1 MAATDTNPE
10 IVELLLE
17 NGADPNVKTS
27 DGATPLHCA
36 FQYCCFEV
44 AKLLILGGADINAV
58 TEDGQTP
65 FEVSPVDGTDI
76 KPFTATEIEE
86 LKGYANSSSKVLV
99 TSNGDKSK
107 AKLKGDENEDFEEM
121 RKFFK
126 SAGLGSAEAKLCAVE
141 SVNRG
146 AKTSKKLAV
155 MIKMNLFTLDDL
167 MVSSRGSNESV
178 LDDLDY
184 ELVNIALTSISQ
196 QLYFVA
202 DDGPINSP
210 PFADI
215 SRQTSL
221 YLTGG
226 SNGDE

>member
-17 NGADPNVKTS
+17 YGADPNVKTS

-44 AKLLILGGADINAV
+44 AKLLILGGADINAI

-65 FEVSPVDGTDI
+65 FEVHPVDSTDV
-76 KPFTATEIEE
+76 KPFTASEIEE
-86 LKGYANSSSKVLV
+86 LKGCVKSASMGLV
-99 TSNGDKSK
+99 TSSGEKSK
-107 AKLKGDENEDFEEM
+107 ARSKGDENEDFDEM
-121 RKFFK
+121 RIFFK
-126 SAGLGSAEAKLCAVE
+126 SAGLGSAEARLCAVE

-167 MVSSRGSNESV
+167 MASSRGSDESV

-184 ELVNIALTSISQ
+184 ELVNIALTGISQ

-202 DDGPINSP
+202 DDGPINTP
-210 PFADI
+210 PFGDI
-215 SRQTSL
+215 SRQSSL
-221 YLTGG
+221 YLN